1 MTSCPQVVP
10 SLSPEL
16 SYSTDAP
23 NEQQLKDLLDSLAQ
37 VNYYYT
43 AADLIGGRVVD
54 DCRVFREILR
64 SFL

>member
-23 NEQQLKDLLDSLAQ
+23 NEQQLKELLDSLTQ
-37 VNYYYT
+37 VNRQAIFEYSMSGAGLAT
-43 AADLIGGRVVD
+43 RKW
-54 DCRVFREILR
+54 
-64 SFL
+64 SFGKQFA